1 MKKLT
6 AMLVLLAVLMTVLSV
21 NAGAPTEYAIPEVG
35 TEINGFVVTD
45 VYEMESMDATA
56 VTLEHEKTGATL
68 VWFANDSTY
77 RSYRITFRTP
87 VYNDTGL
94 AHVFEHASLGGSEK
108 YPGSNLFFEMMNK
121 TSNLYLNAGTY
132 QAVTSYPMAST
143 SEEQLKVYLDYYMNG
158 VFNPLVVKDKHAM
171 MREAYRY
178 QLEDAD
184 SEITL
189 GGIVYSEMLGALN
202 IQSWA
207 GYNLV
212 RMFYNG
218 SYGAV
223 VSGGDPEYI
232 PDMTLE
238 DIQNFHETY
247 YHPSNSMSVLTGDIY
262 LPDFLAQID
271 GDFFSKYEKRDIEIV
286 DDKTTEPEEGFVSQT
301 FEYPVENGASAENAG
316 IIYYSFK
323 VPGGTMDDV
332 MMSNYLCSY
341 LSNSAS
347 PFGRLMEE
355 RMPTASYT
363 VTNHDFLPSDII
375 SFVAVN
381 VNAED
386 ADTFKGI
393 VDEAIADLLTNGAD
407 EEVLKSFIVSNQF
420 TTLIGQDSPDLYFN
434 NGVVVSYYWGEL
446 NGDKEAW
453 KTADHFDA
461 HISEIVTKESVDA
474 KLKEWFSDVKVSRM
488 AVTMPVPGL
497 KEEKDAALKQKLAD
511 KKAAMTEDEIN
522 ELIAETKEFNE
533 WQAANSE
540 ITMDPSMNVL
550 TVDTLP
556 EEYPTAEVTETTL
569 DGARLITGELDSDL
583 VYVNIITDASSIPYE
598 MLTAYSFMA
607 GELGTLGTEK
617 YTKADLP
624 AAKASVAYDMSMGAD
639 TLEYD
644 DGTYDPVFSVK
655 WYALGETLEDSFDMA
670 SEILFN
676 TDFSAHEDLRN
687 DAAMTASYYPL
698 VAESYGILIAQE
710 LANSLYSP
718 NGRYSK
724 ALSDENFL
732 NYLNQV
738 SQMSDEELSVVESDM
753 ENLRSMVL
761 NKRDP
766 IIVVLGNSENVAKAT
781 ELATKFL
788 DQYGDAELESV
799 NYEEKI
805 PATDPHTAVA
815 TTDSVVYN
823 VVAAKL
829 SDAGFERSGKL
840 NVMNSLI
847 TDKILLPELRFNRS
861 AYGAYAAN
869 ISKDAVI
876 MYTYRDP
883 NLRTTFDIYAT
894 VGDTLRGYAETL
906 TAEEL
911 EGYIISIYGE
921 MTSPAGPISK
931 MQEAVSD
938 QLVGFDTAAYTIQ
951 RIKDIKDFK
960 AEDIAYYAP
969 LYDAMT
975 TADAP
980 RITVGA
986 KSMVEEAS
994 DLYSTI
1000 IYDYMGTGT
1009 SSSSNEIMDVL
1020 MSMSKEELR
1029 EMFASMDKQ
1038 DLASIM
1044 SYVMDC
1050 FTDENGNVDMV
1061 QVLSL
1066 FNEAKNA
1073 GWTDEQILA
1082 ASEYLEETSAAA
1094 AVEDEAAVAEAEAE
1108 AVEEG
1113 ISLDSLFGDFFSSSE
1128 EMQSLYDYV
1137 EAGEYEDAVA
1147 LLSDETSF
1155 NALLEGLFESYLYWF
1170 N

>member
-6 AMLVLLAVLMTVLSV
+6 VLSVLLAVLMTVLSV

-56 VTLEHEKTGATL
+56 VTFEHEKTGAAL
-68 VWFANDSTY
+68 IWFANDSTY

-108 YPGSNLFFEMMNK
+108 YPGSNLLFEIMNK
-121 TSNLYLNAGTY
+121 TGSLYLNALTF
-132 QAVTSYPMAST
+132 QAVTQYPMAST
-143 SEEQLKVYLDYYMNG
+143 SEEQLKVYVDYYMNG
-158 VFNPLVVKDKHAM
+158 VFNPLVVNDKHAM

-202 IQSWA
+202 IESWA
-207 GYNLV
+207 GTNLT
-212 RMFYNG
+212 RMFYDG
-218 SYGAV
+218 SYGAII
-223 VSGGDPEYI
+223 SGGDPEYI

-247 YHPSNSMSVLTGDIY
+247 YHPSNSLSVLTGDIY

-271 GDFFSKYEKRDIEIV
+271 GDFFSKYEKRGIEIV
-286 DDKTTEPEEGFVSQT
+286 DDKYTEPEEGFVSKT

-316 IIYYSFK
+316 VIIYSFK
-323 VPGGTMDDV
+323 VPGSTMDDTA
-332 MMSNYLCSY
+332 MGNYLCSY

-355 RMPTASYT
+355 RMPTAVYY
-363 VTNHDFLPSDII
+363 VTSHDFLPSDVI
-375 SFVAVN
+375 SFVAIN

-393 VDEAIADLLTNGAD
+393 VDEAIADLLKNGAD
-407 EEVLKSFIVSNQF
+407 EEILKSFIVSNQF
-420 TTLIGQDSPDLYFN
+420 STLLSQDSPDLYFN
-434 NGVVVSYYWGEL
+434 NGLIVSYYWGEQ
-446 NGDKEAW
+446 NGDTEAW

-488 AVTMPVPGL
+488 AITMPVPGL

-511 KKAAMTEDEIN
+511 KKAAMSEDEIN

-556 EEYPTAEVTETTL
+556 EEYPSAEVTETTL

-583 VYVNIITDASSIPYE
+583 VYVNVITDASNVPYE
-598 MLTAYSFMA
+598 MLTAYSFMSN
-607 GELGTLGTEK
+607 ELGALGTEK
-617 YTKADLP
+617 YDKADLP
-624 AAKASVAYDMSMGAD
+624 AAMASVAYSMSMGAD

-655 WYALGETLEDSFDMA
+655 WYALGETLEGSFDMA

-676 TDFSAHEDLRN
+676 TKFSNHEDLRN
-687 DAAMTASYYPL
+687 DAAMNASSYPIM
-698 VAESYGILIAQE
+698 AENYGIMFAQE
-710 LANSLYSP
+710 LASSLYYP
-718 NGRYSK
+718 NTRYTK
-724 ALSDENFL
+724 LLSDENYL

-738 SQMSDEELSVVESDM
+738 SQMSDEELSAVESDM
-753 ENLRSMVL
+753 ENIRSMVL

-766 IIVVLGNSENVAKAT
+766 IIVILGNSENVAKAT
-781 ELATKFL
+781 ELAAKFL
-788 DQYGDAELESV
+788 NQYGSDEAESV
-799 NYEEKI
+799 NYDEKI
-805 PATDPHTAVA
+805 PATDPHTAIA

-823 VVAAKL
+823 IASAKL

-840 NVMNSLI
+840 LVMNSLI
-847 TDKILLPELRFNRS
+847 SDKILLPELRFNRS
-861 AYGAYAAN
+861 AYGAYAA
-869 ISKDAVI
+869 SLGKDAVF

-883 NLRTTFDIYAT
+883 NLRTTFDVYAT
-894 VGDTLRGYAETL
+894 VGGTLRGYAETL
-906 TAEEL
+906 TAEDI
-911 EGYIISIYGE
+911 EGYIISKYGDL
-921 MTSPAGPISK
+921 TSPLGPISQ

-938 QLVGFDTAAYTIQ
+938 QILGFDTAAYTIQ
-951 RIKDIKDFK
+951 QIKDIKDFK
-960 AEDIAYYAP
+960 VEDIAYYAP
-969 LYDAMT
+969 LYEAMT

-1009 SSSSNEIMDVL
+1009 SSSSSIEIMDIL
-1020 MSMSKEELR
+1020 KGMSKEELR

-1061 QVLSL
+1061 QVLSF

-1073 GWTDEQILA
+1073 GWTEEQILA
-1082 ASEYLEETSAAA
+1082 ASEYLEETST
-1094 AVEDEAAVAEAEAE
+1094 EAEAAE
-1108 AVEEG
+1108 AVPAELG
-1113 ISLDSLFGDFFSSSE
+1113 FTIDSLFDDLFSSSE

-1137 EAGEYEDAVA
+1137 EAGEYEAAAA
-1147 LLSDETSF
+1147 LLSDETAF
-1155 NALLEGLFESYLYWF
+1155 NAVLEGLLESYLYWF

>member
-6 AMLVLLAVLMTVLSV
+6 VLSVLLAVLMTVLSV

-56 VTLEHEKTGATL
+56 VTFEHEKTGAAL
-68 VWFANDSTY
+68 IWFANDSTY

-108 YPGSNLFFEMMNK
+108 YPGSNLLFEIMNK
-121 TSNLYLNAGTY
+121 TGSLYLNALTF
-132 QAVTSYPMAST
+132 QAVTQYPMAST
-143 SEEQLKVYLDYYMNG
+143 SEEQLKVYVDYYMNG
-158 VFNPLVVKDKHAM
+158 VFNPLVVNDKHAM

-202 IQSWA
+202 IESWA
-207 GYNLV
+207 GTNLT
-212 RMFYNG
+212 RMFYDG
-218 SYGAV
+218 SYGAII
-223 VSGGDPEYI
+223 SGGDPEYI

-247 YHPSNSMSVLTGDIY
+247 YHPSNSLSVLTGDIY

-271 GDFFSKYEKRDIEIV
+271 GDFFSKYEKRGIEIV
-286 DDKTTEPEEGFVSQT
+286 DDKYTEPEEGFVSKT
-301 FEYPVENGASAENAG
+301 FEYPVENGASSENAG
-316 IIYYSFK
+316 VIIYSFK
-323 VPGGTMDDV
+323 VPGSTMDDTA
-332 MMSNYLCSY
+332 MGNYLCSY

-355 RMPTASYT
+355 RMPTAVYY
-363 VTNHDFLPSDII
+363 VTSHDFLPSDVI
-375 SFVAVN
+375 SFVAIN

-386 ADTFKGI
+386 ADTFKGV
-393 VDEAIADLLTNGAD
+393 VDEAIADLLKNGAD
-407 EEVLKSFIVSNQF
+407 EEILKSFIVSNQF
-420 TTLIGQDSPDLYFN
+420 STLLSQDSPDLYFN
-434 NGVVVSYYWGEL
+434 NGLIVSYYWGEQ
-446 NGDKEAW
+446 NGDTEAW

-488 AVTMPVPGL
+488 AITMPVPGL

-511 KKAAMTEDEIN
+511 KKAAMSEDEIN

-556 EEYPTAEVTETTL
+556 EEYPSAEVTETTL

-583 VYVNIITDASSIPYE
+583 VYVNVITDASNVPYE
-598 MLTAYSFMA
+598 MLTAYSFMSN
-607 GELGTLGTEK
+607 ELGALGTEK
-617 YTKADLP
+617 YDKADLP
-624 AAKASVAYDMSMGAD
+624 AAMASVAYSMSMGAD

-655 WYALGETLEDSFDMA
+655 WYALGETLEGSFDMA

-676 TDFSAHEDLRN
+676 TKFSNHEDLRN
-687 DAAMTASYYPL
+687 DAAMNASSYPIM
-698 VAESYGILIAQE
+698 AENYGIMFAQE
-710 LANSLYSP
+710 LASSLYYP
-718 NGRYSK
+718 NTRYTK
-724 ALSDENFL
+724 LLSDENYL

-738 SQMSDEELSVVESDM
+738 SQMSDEELSAVESDM
-753 ENLRSMVL
+753 ENIRSMVL

-766 IIVVLGNSENVAKAT
+766 IIVILGNSENVAKAT
-781 ELATKFL
+781 ELAAKFL
-788 DQYGDAELESV
+788 NQYGSDEAESV
-799 NYEEKI
+799 NYDEKI
-805 PATDPHTAVA
+805 PATDPHTAIA

-823 VVAAKL
+823 IASAKL

-840 NVMNSLI
+840 LVMNSLI
-847 TDKILLPELRFNRS
+847 SDKILLPELRFNRS
-861 AYGAYAAN
+861 AYGAYAA
-869 ISKDAVI
+869 SLGKDAVF

-883 NLRTTFDIYAT
+883 NLRTTFDVYAT
-894 VGDTLRGYAETL
+894 VGGTLRGYAETL
-906 TAEEL
+906 TAEDI
-911 EGYIISIYGE
+911 EGYIISKYGDL
-921 MTSPAGPISK
+921 TSPLGPISQ

-938 QLVGFDTAAYTIQ
+938 QILGFDTAAYTIQ
-951 RIKDIKDFK
+951 QIKDIKDFK
-960 AEDIAYYAP
+960 VEDIAYYAP
-969 LYDAMT
+969 LYEAMT

-1009 SSSSNEIMDVL
+1009 SSSSSIEIMDIL
-1020 MSMSKEELR
+1020 KDMSKEELR

-1061 QVLSL
+1061 QVLSF

-1073 GWTDEQILA
+1073 GWTEEQILA
-1082 ASEYLEETSAAA
+1082 ASEYLEETSA
-1094 AVEDEAAVAEAEAE
+1094 EAEAAE
-1108 AVEEG
+1108 AVPAELG
-1113 ISLDSLFGDFFSSSE
+1113 FTIDSLFDDLFSSSE

-1137 EAGEYEDAVA
+1137 EAGEYEAAAA
-1147 LLSDETSF
+1147 LLSDETAF
-1155 NALLEGLFESYLYWF
+1155 NAVLEGLLESYLYWF

>member
-6 AMLVLLAVLMTVLSV
+6 VLSVLLAVLMTVLSV

-56 VTLEHEKTGATL
+56 VTLEHEKTGAAL
-68 VWFANDSTY
+68 IWFANDSTY

-108 YPGSNLFFEMMNK
+108 YPGSNLLFEIMNK
-121 TSNLYLNAGTY
+121 TGSLYLNALTF
-132 QAVTSYPMAST
+132 QAVTQYPMAST
-143 SEEQLKVYLDYYMNG
+143 SEEQLKVYVDYYMNG
-158 VFNPLVVKDKHAM
+158 VFNPLVVNDKHAM

-202 IQSWA
+202 IESWA
-207 GYNLV
+207 GTNLT
-212 RMFYNG
+212 RMFYDG
-218 SYGAV
+218 SYGAII
-223 VSGGDPEYI
+223 SGGDPEYI

-247 YHPSNSMSVLTGDIY
+247 YHPSNSLSVLTGDIY

-271 GDFFSKYEKRDIEIV
+271 GDFFSKYEKRGIEIV
-286 DDKTTEPEEGFVSQT
+286 DDKYTEPEEGFVSKT

-316 IIYYSFK
+316 VIIYSFK
-323 VPGGTMDDV
+323 VPGSTMDDTA
-332 MMSNYLCSY
+332 MGNYLCSY

-355 RMPTASYT
+355 RMPTAVYY
-363 VTNHDFLPSDII
+363 VTSHDFLPSDVI
-375 SFVAVN
+375 SFVAIN

-393 VDEAIADLLTNGAD
+393 VDEAIADLLKNGAD
-407 EEVLKSFIVSNQF
+407 EEILKSFIVSNQF
-420 TTLIGQDSPDLYFN
+420 STLLSQDSPDLYFN
-434 NGVVVSYYWGEL
+434 NGLIVSYYWGEQ
-446 NGDKEAW
+446 NGDTEAW

-488 AVTMPVPGL
+488 AITMPVPGL

-511 KKAAMTEDEIN
+511 KKAAMSEDEIN

-556 EEYPTAEVTETTL
+556 EEYPSAEVTETTL

-583 VYVNIITDASSIPYE
+583 VYVNVITDASNVPYE
-598 MLTAYSFMA
+598 MLTAYSFMSN
-607 GELGTLGTEK
+607 ELGALGTEK
-617 YTKADLP
+617 YDKADLP
-624 AAKASVAYDMSMGAD
+624 AAMASVAYSMSMGAD

-655 WYALGETLEDSFDMA
+655 WYALGETLEGSFDMA

-676 TDFSAHEDLRN
+676 TKFSNHEDLRN
-687 DAAMTASYYPL
+687 DAAMNASSYPIM
-698 VAESYGILIAQE
+698 AENYGIMFAQE
-710 LANSLYSP
+710 LASSLYYP
-718 NGRYSK
+718 NTRYTK
-724 ALSDENFL
+724 LLSDENYL

-753 ENLRSMVL
+753 ENIRSMVL

-766 IIVVLGNSENVAKAT
+766 IIVILGNSENVAKAT
-781 ELATKFL
+781 ELAAKFL
-788 DQYGDAELESV
+788 NQYGSAEAESV
-799 NYEEKI
+799 NYDEKI
-805 PATDPHTAVA
+805 PATDPHTAIA

-823 VVAAKL
+823 VVSAKL

-840 NVMNSLI
+840 LVMNSLI
-847 TDKILLPELRFNRS
+847 SDKILLPELRFNRS
-861 AYGAYAAN
+861 AYGAYAA
-869 ISKDAVI
+869 SLGKDAVF

-883 NLRTTFDIYAT
+883 NLRTTFDVYAT
-894 VGDTLRGYAETL
+894 VGGTLRGYAETL
-906 TAEEL
+906 TAEDI
-911 EGYIISIYGE
+911 EGYIISKYGDL
-921 MTSPAGPISK
+921 TSPLGPISQ
-931 MQEAVSD
+931 MQKAVSD
-938 QLVGFDTAAYTIQ
+938 QILGFDTAAYTIQ
-951 RIKDIKDFK
+951 LIKDIKDFK
-960 AEDIAYYAP
+960 VEDIAYYAP
-969 LYDAMT
+969 LYEAMT

-1009 SSSSNEIMDVL
+1009 SSSSSIEIMDIL
-1020 MSMSKEELR
+1020 KGMSKEELR

-1061 QVLSL
+1061 QVLSF

-1073 GWTDEQILA
+1073 GWTEEQILA
-1082 ASEYLEETSAAA
+1082 ASEYLEETST
-1094 AVEDEAAVAEAEAE
+1094 EAEAAE
-1108 AVEEG
+1108 AVPAELG
-1113 ISLDSLFGDFFSSSE
+1113 FTIDSLFDDLFSSSE

-1137 EAGEYEDAVA
+1137 EAGEYEAAAA
-1147 LLSDETSF
+1147 LLSDETAF
-1155 NALLEGLFESYLYWF
+1155 NAVLEGLLESYLYWF

>member
-6 AMLVLLAVLMTVLSV
+6 VLSVLLAVLMTVLSV

-56 VTLEHEKTGATL
+56 VTLEHEKTGAAL
-68 VWFANDSTY
+68 IWFANDSTY

-108 YPGSNLFFEMMNK
+108 YPGSNLLFEIMNK
-121 TSNLYLNAGTY
+121 TGSLYLNALTF
-132 QAVTSYPMAST
+132 QAVTQYPMAST
-143 SEEQLKVYLDYYMNG
+143 SEEQLKVYVDYYMNG
-158 VFNPLVVKDKHAM
+158 VFNPLVVNDKHAM

-202 IQSWA
+202 IESWA
-207 GYNLV
+207 GTNLT
-212 RMFYNG
+212 RMFYDG
-218 SYGAV
+218 SYGAII
-223 VSGGDPEYI
+223 SGGDPEYI

-247 YHPSNSMSVLTGDIY
+247 YHPSNSLSVLTGDIY

-271 GDFFSKYEKRDIEIV
+271 GDFFSKYEKRGIEIV
-286 DDKTTEPEEGFVSQT
+286 DDKYTEPEEGFVSKT

-316 IIYYSFK
+316 VIIYSFK
-323 VPGGTMDDV
+323 VPGSTMDDTA
-332 MMSNYLCSY
+332 MGNYLCSY

-355 RMPTASYT
+355 RMPTAVYY
-363 VTNHDFLPSDII
+363 VTSHDFLPSDVI
-375 SFVAVN
+375 SFVAIN

-386 ADTFKGI
+386 ADTFKGV
-393 VDEAIADLLTNGAD
+393 VDEAIADLLKNGAD
-407 EEVLKSFIVSNQF
+407 EEILKSFIVSNQF
-420 TTLIGQDSPDLYFN
+420 STLLSQDSPDLYFN
-434 NGVVVSYYWGEL
+434 NGLIVSYYWGEQ
-446 NGDKEAW
+446 NGDTEAW

-488 AVTMPVPGL
+488 AITMPVPGL

-511 KKAAMTEDEIN
+511 KKAAMSEDEIN

-556 EEYPTAEVTETTL
+556 EEYPSAEVTETTL

-583 VYVNIITDASSIPYE
+583 VYVNVITDASNVPYE
-598 MLTAYSFMA
+598 MLTAYSFMSN
-607 GELGTLGTEK
+607 ELGALGTEK
-617 YTKADLP
+617 YDKADLP
-624 AAKASVAYDMSMGAD
+624 AAMASVAYSMSMGAD

-655 WYALGETLEDSFDMA
+655 WYALGETLEGSFDMA

-676 TDFSAHEDLRN
+676 TKFSNHEDLRN
-687 DAAMTASYYPL
+687 DAAMNASSYPIM
-698 VAESYGILIAQE
+698 AENYGIMFAQE
-710 LANSLYSP
+710 LASSLYYP
-718 NGRYSK
+718 NTRYTK
-724 ALSDENFL
+724 LLSDENYL

-738 SQMSDEELSVVESDM
+738 SQMSDEELSAVESDM
-753 ENLRSMVL
+753 ENIRSMVL

-766 IIVVLGNSENVAKAT
+766 IIVILGNSENVAKAT
-781 ELATKFL
+781 ELAAKFL
-788 DQYGDAELESV
+788 NQYGSAEAESV
-799 NYEEKI
+799 NYDEKI
-805 PATDPHTAVA
+805 PATDPHTAIA

-823 VVAAKL
+823 IASAKL

-840 NVMNSLI
+840 LVMNSLI
-847 TDKILLPELRFNRS
+847 SDKILLPELRFNRS
-861 AYGAYAAN
+861 AYGAYAA
-869 ISKDAVI
+869 SLGKDAVF

-883 NLRTTFDIYAT
+883 NLRTTFDVYAT
-894 VGDTLRGYAETL
+894 VGGTLRGYAETL
-906 TAEEL
+906 TAEDI
-911 EGYIISIYGE
+911 EGYIISKYGDL
-921 MTSPAGPISK
+921 TSPLGPISQ

-938 QLVGFDTAAYTIQ
+938 QILGFDTAAYTIQ
-951 RIKDIKDFK
+951 QIKDIKDFK
-960 AEDIAYYAP
+960 VEDIAYYAP
-969 LYDAMT
+969 LYEAMT

-1000 IYDYMGTGT
+1000 IYDYMGSGT
-1009 SSSSNEIMDVL
+1009 SSSSSIEIMDIL
-1020 MSMSKEELR
+1020 KGMSKEELR

-1061 QVLSL
+1061 QVLSF

-1073 GWTDEQILA
+1073 GWTEEQILA
-1082 ASEYLEETSAAA
+1082 ASEYLEETST
-1094 AVEDEAAVAEAEAE
+1094 EAEAAE
-1108 AVEEG
+1108 AVPAELG
-1113 ISLDSLFGDFFSSSE
+1113 FTIDSLFDDLFSSSE

-1137 EAGEYEDAVA
+1137 EAGEYEAAAA
-1147 LLSDETSF
+1147 LLSDETAF
-1155 NALLEGLFESYLYWF
+1155 NAVLEGLLESYLYWF

>member
-6 AMLVLLAVLMTVLSV
+6 VLSVLLAVLMTVLSV

-56 VTLEHEKTGATL
+56 VTFEHEKTGAAL
-68 VWFANDSTY
+68 IWFANDSTY

-108 YPGSNLFFEMMNK
+108 YPGSNLLFEIMNK
-121 TSNLYLNAGTY
+121 TGSLYLNALTF
-132 QAVTSYPMAST
+132 QAVTQYPMAST
-143 SEEQLKVYLDYYMNG
+143 SEEQLKVYVDYYMNG
-158 VFNPLVVKDKHAM
+158 VFNPLVVNDKHAM

-202 IQSWA
+202 IESWA
-207 GYNLV
+207 GTNLT
-212 RMFYNG
+212 RMFYDG
-218 SYGAV
+218 SYGAII
-223 VSGGDPEYI
+223 SGGDPEYI

-247 YHPSNSMSVLTGDIY
+247 YHPSNSLSVLTGDIY

-271 GDFFSKYEKRDIEIV
+271 GDFFSKYEKRGIEIV
-286 DDKTTEPEEGFVSQT
+286 DDKYTEPEEGFVSKT

-316 IIYYSFK
+316 VIIYSFK
-323 VPGGTMDDV
+323 VPGSTMDDTA
-332 MMSNYLCSY
+332 MGNYLCSY

-355 RMPTASYT
+355 RMPTAVYY
-363 VTNHDFLPSDII
+363 VTSHDFLPSDVI
-375 SFVAVN
+375 SFVAIN

-393 VDEAIADLLTNGAD
+393 VDEAIADLLKNGAD
-407 EEVLKSFIVSNQF
+407 EEILKSFIVSNQF
-420 TTLIGQDSPDLYFN
+420 STLLSQDSPDLYFN
-434 NGVVVSYYWGEL
+434 NGLIVSYYWGEQ
-446 NGDKEAW
+446 NGDTEAW

-488 AVTMPVPGL
+488 AITMPVPGL

-511 KKAAMTEDEIN
+511 KKAAMSEDEIN

-556 EEYPTAEVTETTL
+556 EEYPSAEVTETTL

-583 VYVNIITDASSIPYE
+583 VYVNVITDASNVPYE
-598 MLTAYSFMA
+598 MLTAYSFMSN
-607 GELGTLGTEK
+607 ELGALGTEK
-617 YTKADLP
+617 YEKADLP
-624 AAKASVAYDMSMGAD
+624 AAMASVAYSMSMGAD

-655 WYALGETLEDSFDMA
+655 WYALGETLEGSFDMA

-676 TDFSAHEDLRN
+676 TKFSNHEDLRN
-687 DAAMTASYYPL
+687 DAAMNASSYPIM
-698 VAESYGILIAQE
+698 AENYGIMFAQE
-710 LANSLYSP
+710 LASSLYYP
-718 NGRYSK
+718 NTRYTK
-724 ALSDENFL
+724 LLSDENYL

-753 ENLRSMVL
+753 ENIRSMVL

-766 IIVVLGNSENVAKAT
+766 IIVILGNSENVAKAT
-781 ELATKFL
+781 ELAAKFL
-788 DQYGDAELESV
+788 NQYGSAEAESV
-799 NYEEKI
+799 NYDEKI
-805 PATDPHTAVA
+805 PATDPHTAIA

-823 VVAAKL
+823 IASAKL

-840 NVMNSLI
+840 LVMNSLI
-847 TDKILLPELRFNRS
+847 SDKILLPELRFNRS
-861 AYGAYAAN
+861 AYGAYAA
-869 ISKDAVI
+869 SLGKDAVF

-883 NLRTTFDIYAT
+883 NLRTTFDVYAT
-894 VGDTLRGYAETL
+894 VGGTLRGYAETL
-906 TAEEL
+906 TAEDI
-911 EGYIISIYGE
+911 EGYIISKYGDL
-921 MTSPAGPISK
+921 TSPLGPISQ

-938 QLVGFDTAAYTIQ
+938 QILGFDTAAYTIQ
-951 RIKDIKDFK
+951 QIKDIKDFK
-960 AEDIAYYAP
+960 VEDIAYYAP
-969 LYDAMT
+969 LYEAMT

-1009 SSSSNEIMDVL
+1009 SSSSSIEIMDIL
-1020 MSMSKEELR
+1020 KGMSKEELR

-1061 QVLSL
+1061 QVLSF

-1073 GWTDEQILA
+1073 GWTEEQILA
-1082 ASEYLEETSAAA
+1082 ASEYLEETSA
-1094 AVEDEAAVAEAEAE
+1094 EAEAAE
-1108 AVEEG
+1108 AVPAELG
-1113 ISLDSLFGDFFSSSE
+1113 FTIDSLFDDLFSSSE

-1137 EAGEYEDAVA
+1137 EAGEYEAAAA
-1147 LLSDETSF
+1147 LLSDETAF
-1155 NALLEGLFESYLYWF
+1155 NAVLEGLLESYLYWF

>member
-6 AMLVLLAVLMTVLSV
+6 VLSVLLAVLMTVLSV

-56 VTLEHEKTGATL
+56 VTLEHEKTGAAL
-68 VWFANDSTY
+68 IWFANDSTY

-108 YPGSNLFFEMMNK
+108 YPGSNLLFEIMNK
-121 TSNLYLNAGTY
+121 TGSLYLNALTF
-132 QAVTSYPMAST
+132 QAVTQYPMAST
-143 SEEQLKVYLDYYMNG
+143 SEEQLKVYVDYYMNG
-158 VFNPLVVKDKHAM
+158 VFNPLVVNDKHAM

-202 IQSWA
+202 IESWA
-207 GYNLV
+207 GTNLT
-212 RMFYNG
+212 RMFYDG
-218 SYGAV
+218 SYGAII
-223 VSGGDPEYI
+223 SGGDPEYI

-247 YHPSNSMSVLTGDIY
+247 YHPSNSLSVLTGDIY

-271 GDFFSKYEKRDIEIV
+271 GDFFSKYEKRGIEIV
-286 DDKTTEPEEGFVSQT
+286 DDKYTEPEEGFVSKT

-316 IIYYSFK
+316 VIIYSFK
-323 VPGGTMDDV
+323 VPGSTMDDTA
-332 MMSNYLCSY
+332 MGNYLCSY

-355 RMPTASYT
+355 RMPTAVYY
-363 VTNHDFLPSDII
+363 VTSHDFLPSDVI
-375 SFVAVN
+375 SFVAIN

-393 VDEAIADLLTNGAD
+393 VDEAIADLLKNGAD
-407 EEVLKSFIVSNQF
+407 EEILKSFIVSNQF
-420 TTLIGQDSPDLYFN
+420 STLLSQDSPDLYFN
-434 NGVVVSYYWGEL
+434 NGLIVSYYWGEQ
-446 NGDKEAW
+446 NGDTEAW

-488 AVTMPVPGL
+488 AITMPVPGL

-511 KKAAMTEDEIN
+511 KKAAMSEDEIN

-556 EEYPTAEVTETTL
+556 EEYPSAEVTETTL

-583 VYVNIITDASSIPYE
+583 VYVNVITDASNVPYE
-598 MLTAYSFMA
+598 MLTAYSFMSN
-607 GELGTLGTEK
+607 ELGALGTEK
-617 YTKADLP
+617 YEKADLP
-624 AAKASVAYDMSMGAD
+624 AAMASVAYSMSMGAD

-655 WYALGETLEDSFDMA
+655 WYALGETLEGSFDMA

-676 TDFSAHEDLRN
+676 TKFSNHEDLRN
-687 DAAMTASYYPL
+687 DAAMNASSYPIM
-698 VAESYGILIAQE
+698 AENYGIMFAQE
-710 LANSLYSP
+710 LASSLYYP
-718 NGRYSK
+718 NTRYTK
-724 ALSDENFL
+724 LLSDENYL

-738 SQMSDEELSVVESDM
+738 SQMSDEELSAVESDM
-753 ENLRSMVL
+753 ENIRSMVL

-766 IIVVLGNSENVAKAT
+766 IIVILGNSENVAKAT
-781 ELATKFL
+781 ELAAKFL
-788 DQYGDAELESV
+788 NQYGSAEAESV
-799 NYEEKI
+799 NYDEKI
-805 PATDPHTAVA
+805 PATDPHTAIA

-823 VVAAKL
+823 IASAKL

-840 NVMNSLI
+840 LVMNSLI
-847 TDKILLPELRFNRS
+847 SDKILLPELRFNRS
-861 AYGAYAAN
+861 AYGAYAA
-869 ISKDAVI
+869 SLGKDAVF

-883 NLRTTFDIYAT
+883 NLRTTFDVYAT
-894 VGDTLRGYAETL
+894 VGGTLRGYAETL
-906 TAEEL
+906 TAEDI
-911 EGYIISIYGE
+911 EGYIISKYGDL
-921 MTSPAGPISK
+921 TSPLGPISQ

-938 QLVGFDTAAYTIQ
+938 QILGFDTAAYTIQ
-951 RIKDIKDFK
+951 QIKDIKDFK
-960 AEDIAYYAP
+960 VEDIAYYAP
-969 LYDAMT
+969 LYEAMT

-1000 IYDYMGTGT
+1000 IYDYMGSGT
-1009 SSSSNEIMDVL
+1009 SSSSSIEIMDIL
-1020 MSMSKEELR
+1020 KGMSKEELR

-1061 QVLSL
+1061 QVLSF

-1073 GWTDEQILA
+1073 GWTEEQILA
-1082 ASEYLEETSAAA
+1082 ASEYLEETSA
-1094 AVEDEAAVAEAEAE
+1094 EAEAAE
-1108 AVEEG
+1108 AVPAELG
-1113 ISLDSLFGDFFSSSE
+1113 FTIDSLFDDLFSSSE

-1137 EAGEYEDAVA
+1137 EAGEYEAAAA
-1147 LLSDETSF
+1147 LLSDETAF
-1155 NALLEGLFESYLYWF
+1155 NAVLEGLLESYLYWF

>member
-6 AMLVLLAVLMTVLSV
+6 VLSVLLAVLMTVLSV

-56 VTLEHEKTGATL
+56 VTFEHEKTGAAL
-68 VWFANDSTY
+68 IWFANDSTY

-108 YPGSNLFFEMMNK
+108 YPGSNLLFEIMNK
-121 TSNLYLNAGTY
+121 TGSLYLNALTF
-132 QAVTSYPMAST
+132 QAVTQYPMAST
-143 SEEQLKVYLDYYMNG
+143 SEEQLKVYVDYYMNG
-158 VFNPLVVKDKHAM
+158 VFNPLVVNDKHAM

-202 IQSWA
+202 IESWA
-207 GYNLV
+207 GTNLT
-212 RMFYNG
+212 RMFYDG
-218 SYGAV
+218 SYGAII
-223 VSGGDPEYI
+223 SGGDPEYI

-247 YHPSNSMSVLTGDIY
+247 YHPSNSLSVLTGDIY

-271 GDFFSKYEKRDIEIV
+271 GDFFSKYEKRGIEIV
-286 DDKTTEPEEGFVSQT
+286 DDKYTEPEEGFVSKT

-316 IIYYSFK
+316 VIIYSFK
-323 VPGGTMDDV
+323 VPGSTMDDTA
-332 MMSNYLCSY
+332 MGNYLCSY

-355 RMPTASYT
+355 RMPTAVYY
-363 VTNHDFLPSDII
+363 VTSHDFLPSDVI
-375 SFVAVN
+375 SFVAIN

-393 VDEAIADLLTNGAD
+393 VDEAIADLLKNGAD
-407 EEVLKSFIVSNQF
+407 EEILKSFIVSNQF
-420 TTLIGQDSPDLYFN
+420 STLLSQDSPDLYFN
-434 NGVVVSYYWGEL
+434 NGLIVSYYWGEQ
-446 NGDKEAW
+446 NGDTEAW

-488 AVTMPVPGL
+488 AITMPVPGL

-511 KKAAMTEDEIN
+511 KKAAMSEDEIN

-556 EEYPTAEVTETTL
+556 EEYPSAEVTETTL

-583 VYVNIITDASSIPYE
+583 VYVNVITDASNVPYE
-598 MLTAYSFMA
+598 MLTAYSFMSN
-607 GELGTLGTEK
+607 ELGALGTEK
-617 YTKADLP
+617 YEKADLP
-624 AAKASVAYDMSMGAD
+624 AAMASVAYSMSMGAD

-655 WYALGETLEDSFDMA
+655 WYALGETLEGSFDMA

-676 TDFSAHEDLRN
+676 TKFSNHEDLRN
-687 DAAMTASYYPL
+687 DAAMNASSYPIM
-698 VAESYGILIAQE
+698 AENYGIMFAQE
-710 LANSLYSP
+710 LASSLYYP
-718 NGRYSK
+718 NTRYTK
-724 ALSDENFL
+724 LLSDENYL

-738 SQMSDEELSVVESDM
+738 SQMSDEELSAVESDM
-753 ENLRSMVL
+753 ENIRSMVL

-766 IIVVLGNSENVAKAT
+766 IIVILGNSENVAKAT
-781 ELATKFL
+781 ELAAKFL
-788 DQYGDAELESV
+788 NQYGSDEAESV
-799 NYEEKI
+799 NYDEKI
-805 PATDPHTAVA
+805 PATDPHTAIA

-823 VVAAKL
+823 IASAKL

-840 NVMNSLI
+840 LVMNSLI

-861 AYGAYAAN
+861 AYGAYAA
-869 ISKDAVI
+869 SLGRDAVF

-883 NLRTTFDIYAT
+883 NLRTTFDVYAT
-894 VGDTLRGYAETL
+894 VGGTLRGYAETL
-906 TAEEL
+906 TAEDI
-911 EGYIISIYGE
+911 EGYIISKYGDL
-921 MTSPAGPISK
+921 TSPLGPISQ
-931 MQEAVSD
+931 MQKAVSD
-938 QLVGFDTAAYTIQ
+938 QILGFDTAAYTIQ
-951 RIKDIKDFK
+951 LIKDIKDFK
-960 AEDIAYYAP
+960 VEDIAYYAP
-969 LYDAMT
+969 LYEAMT

-1009 SSSSNEIMDVL
+1009 SSSSSIEIMDIL
-1020 MSMSKEELR
+1020 KGMSKEELR

-1061 QVLSL
+1061 QVLSF

-1073 GWTDEQILA
+1073 GWTEEQILA
-1082 ASEYLEETSAAA
+1082 ASEYLEETST
-1094 AVEDEAAVAEAEAE
+1094 EAEAAE
-1108 AVEEG
+1108 AVPAELG
-1113 ISLDSLFGDFFSSSE
+1113 FTIDSLFDDLFSSSE

-1137 EAGEYEDAVA
+1137 EAGEYEAAAA
-1147 LLSDETSF
+1147 LLSDETAF
-1155 NALLEGLFESYLYWF
+1155 NAVLEGLLESYLYWF